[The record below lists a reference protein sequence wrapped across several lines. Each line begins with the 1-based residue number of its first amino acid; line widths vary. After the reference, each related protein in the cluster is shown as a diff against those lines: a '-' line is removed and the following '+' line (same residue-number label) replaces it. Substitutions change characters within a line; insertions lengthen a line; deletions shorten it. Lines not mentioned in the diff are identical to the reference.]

1 MDTGTPKRRWMLYAY
16 IFLCIA
22 IGLGGP
28 MTIFRSGRPL
38 TAFAFFVGSIII
50 FIMFGIR
57 WFGDLDTSSGTWPP
71 AINTCPDYLS
81 YYERTDSN
89 KPGGKGANGSRRT
102 CIDTTGVSTRSFS
115 SGATPITKWNG
126 TGEGDQY
133 YFDLDDN
140 TETDTYKRLA
150 TYCQMAINAGV
161 SWEGITD
168 GQVCTFAGAVAGAN
182 AGAGDSCKKPSPV

>member
-38 TAFAFFVGSIII
+38 TAFAFFVGAIII
-50 FIMFGIR
+50 FIMFGTR

-71 AINTCPDYLS
+71 VINTCPDYLS
-81 YYERTDSN
+81 YYERADSN

-102 CIDTTGVSTRSFS
+102 CIDTTGVSTTSFN
-115 SGATPITKWNG
+115 SGATRMTQW
-126 TGEGDQY
+126 TGNDTDNDNL

-150 TYCQMAINAGV
+150 KFCQMAIDHGV

-168 GQVCTFAGAVAGAN
+168 GQVCTFAGSVAGAN
-182 AGAGDSCKKPSPV
+182 AGAGGDCKPPV